1 MATSLTLVDC
11 SLDPEMIYNILDAL
25 YSDTYNEPLNNLDII
40 NYLEG
45 RLMDADLPLDR
56 TVYEEQLV
64 SVDYQTWR
72 EFNIFESDCA
82 IEDCDE

>member
-1 MATSLTLVDC
+1 MTTSLTLIDC
-11 SLDPEMIYNILDAL
+11 SLEPTMIYNILDAL
-25 YSDTYNEPLNNLDII
+25 YSDSYNEPLDNLDII

-56 TVYEEQLV
+56 TIYEEQLV